1 MKKNYKHLGVY
12 GLVIENEK
20 ILLIKKN
27 GGPYDG
33 KLDLPGGTIEFNEKP
48 NDALIREFDEEV
60 GIKIN
65 KYELLDA
72 DSVSFEWN
80 YNDKVINVH
89 HVGIFY
95 KILEYE
101 SDIKKTIDIDE
112 QNDDSMGA
120 DFYDITELKKE
131 QLSKIAILELEKL
144 GYNFKWFGGIY
155 RIRKRS

>member
-144 GYNFKWFGGIY
+144 GYNFK
-155 RIRKRS
+155 